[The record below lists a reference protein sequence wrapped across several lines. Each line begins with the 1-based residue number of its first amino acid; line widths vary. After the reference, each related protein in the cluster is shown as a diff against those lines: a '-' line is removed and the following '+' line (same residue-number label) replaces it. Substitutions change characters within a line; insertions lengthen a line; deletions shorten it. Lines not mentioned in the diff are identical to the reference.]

1 MSKVK
6 NEVQKHVQEF
16 LTTKPMGEYHEL
28 FDSKEDWLVEKEKL
42 VKKIDLMLEQV
53 EKDDYKNAVVSINQ
67 MIIRLGNWKSKLN
80 NTL

>member
-42 VKKIDLMLEQV
+42 VKK
-53 EKDDYKNAVVSINQ
+53 N
-67 MIIRLGNWKSKLN
+67 RLDA
-80 NTL
+80 